1 MAKAILIVAL
11 FLGGVFALFAPTPQ
25 KQKAASSFLYS
36 NPLISKAALGVFS
49 PFVADFAWLESTK
62 IGEMGKGGTYN
73 VNKNEFRLAFMTIAS
88 LDPHFFHATNY
99 GSSFLFS
106 IHKDKI
112 SAFDIIDRARLQN
125 KDDFRLLYLKL
136 IMEVTDQRPDKKV
149 LKELAMQVFTHP
161 DFKGVFG
168 VMKVDD
174 FLIEILSF
182 AGDEGAKTKQLKDEL
197 EWLYKNTK
205 DEKKKQLIA
214 TKLKE
219 LK

>member
-1 MAKAILIVAL
+1 MAKTLGVIIVFLAAI
-11 FLGGVFALFAPTPQ
+11 FAIFAPIPQ

-36 NPLISKAALGVFS
+36 NPLISKAALGVLS
-49 PFVADFAWLESTK
+49 PFAGDFAWLESTK

-73 VNKNEFRLAFMTIAS
+73 VDKNEFKLAFMTIAS

-99 GSSFLFS
+99 GSSFLYS
-106 IHKDKI
+106 IHKDKAG
-112 SAFDIIDRARLQN
+112 AFDIIDRARLQN

-136 IMEVTDQRPDKKV
+136 IMEVTDEKPNKEL
-149 LKELAMQVFTHP
+149 LKELAMQVFVHS

-168 VMKVDD
+168 VMKVDN
-174 FLIEILSF
+174 FLVEVLSF
-182 AGDEGAKTKQLKDEL
+182 AGDEDAKTKELRDEL

-219 LK
+219 LQ